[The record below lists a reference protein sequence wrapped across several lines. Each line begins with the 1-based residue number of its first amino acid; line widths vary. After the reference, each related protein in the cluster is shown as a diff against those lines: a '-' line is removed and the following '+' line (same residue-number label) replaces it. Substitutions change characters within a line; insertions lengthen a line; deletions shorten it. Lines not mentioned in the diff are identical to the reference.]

1 MNTNIKKGY
10 TKELIIKEIEAK
22 SILRKHK
29 KIDSWFV
36 CRYGMNLYRGC
47 VHDCTYCDGRAE
59 KYQVEGEFG
68 KEVAVKTNAI
78 EILKR
83 ELDPSRK
90 RKPMKKSAVGIGGG
104 VGDSYQPIEKKY
116 QLTRQTLQ
124 LIYDFNFPVFVLTK
138 ATLVERDIDILMKI
152 NEQNRAIIC
161 FSFSSANEKIS
172 KIFEPGVPS
181 PQERFKTLKKFKSLG
196 FACGV
201 YLMPVIP
208 FITDTPQIMEDTIR
222 KAKEAGVDFIVFSGM
237 TLKEGRQKKY
247 FFDLLKNYYPDL
259 LSEYQNIYRRSQWG
273 EATKEYYDSIHR
285 TYFNLIIKYQIPPR
299 IPPHLF
305 NDILDENDQ
314 VVVLLEHIDYMLKLM
329 GRTSPYGYAA
339 YSVSQL
345 KVPLSS
351 IMGELQKLK
360 GVGQTTERIIT
371 EILETGKSKYYEE
384 LMTDII

>member
-1 MNTNIKKGY
+1 MSTNTKKGY
-10 TKELIIKEIEAK
+10 IKEVIIKEIEAK

-68 KEVAVKTNAI
+68 KEMVVKTNAI

-90 RKPMKKSAVGIGGG
+90 RKPMKRSAIGIGGG

-116 QLTRQTLQ
+116 QITRQTLQ

-138 ATLVERDIDILMKI
+138 STLVERDINILKKI
-152 NEQNRAIIC
+152 NKQNRAIIC

-181 PQERFKTLKKFKSLG
+181 PMERFKTIKKFKSLG

-208 FITDTPQIMEDTIR
+208 FLTDTGQEMEHTIQQ
-222 KAKEAGVDFIVFSGM
+222 AKEAEVDFIVFGGM

-247 FFDLLKNYYPDL
+247 FFDVLKKFYPDL
-259 LSEYQNIYRRSQWG
+259 LSEYHNIYGSSQWG
-273 EATKEYYDSIHR
+273 EATKQYYDSIHR
-285 TYFNLIIKYQIPPR
+285 TYFNIIKKYKIPPR
-299 IPPHLF
+299 NPPYLF
-305 NDILDENDQ
+305 NDILDENDL

-329 GRTSPYGYAA
+329 GRTSPFGYAA
-339 YSVSQL
+339 YSISQL

-351 IMGELQKLK
+351 MRRELQKLK
-360 GVGQTTERIIT
+360 GVGQTTERIIL
-371 EILETGKSKYYEE
+371 EILETGRSDYYDQ
-384 LMTDII
+384 LFKN

>member
-1 MNTNIKKGY
+1 M
-10 TKELIIKEIEAK
+10 IIKEIEAK

-68 KEVAVKTNAI
+68 KEVVVKTNAI

-90 RKPMKKSAVGIGGG
+90 RKPMKRSAIGIGGG

-124 LIYDFNFPVFVLTK
+124 LISYFNSPVFVLTK
-138 ATLVERDIDILMKI
+138 STMVERDIDILQQI
-152 NEQNRAIIC
+152 NKQSRAIIC

-181 PQERFKTLKKFKSLG
+181 PQERFETIKKFKSLG

-208 FITDTPQIMEDTIR
+208 FITDTPQIMEDTIQ

-247 FFDLLKNYYPDL
+247 FFDVLKKHYPDL
-259 LSEYQNIYRRSQWG
+259 LPEYNNIYRSSQWG
-273 EATKEYYDSIHR
+273 QATKQYYDSIHR
-285 TYFNLIIKYQIPPR
+285 TFFNIIKEYQIPPR
-299 IPPHLF
+299 IPPYLF
-305 NDILDENDQ
+305 SDILDENDL
-314 VVVLLEHIDYMLKLM
+314 VIVLLEHIDYMLKLM
-329 GRTSPYGYAA
+329 GRTSPFGFAA
-339 YSVSQL
+339 YSISQL

-351 IMGELQKLK
+351 IRGELQKLK
-360 GVGQTTERIIT
+360 GVGQTTERIIF
-371 EILETGKSKYYEE
+371 EILDTGRSEYYER
-384 LMTDII
+384 LFTL

>member
-1 MNTNIKKGY
+1 V
-10 TKELIIKEIEAK
+10 IIKEIEAK

-68 KEVAVKTNAI
+68 KEVVVKTNAI

-90 RKPMKKSAVGIGGG
+90 RKPMKRSAIGIGGG

-124 LIYDFNFPVFVLTK
+124 LIAEFRFPVFVLTK
-138 ATLVERDIDILMKI
+138 STLVERDIDILKKI

-172 KIFEPGVPS
+172 KIFEPGVPT
-181 PQERFKTLKKFKSLG
+181 PHERFKTIKKIKSLG
-196 FACGV
+196 FACGI

-208 FITDTPQIMEDTIR
+208 FITDTLQIMEDTIQ
-222 KAKEAGVDFIVFSGM
+222 KAKQAGVDFIIFSGM

-247 FFDLLKNYYPDL
+247 FFDVLTKHYHDL
-259 LSEYQNIYRRSQWG
+259 IPEYQNIYGGGQWG
-273 EATKEYYDSIHR
+273 ETTKEYYESIHR
-285 TYFNLIIKYQIPPR
+285 TYFKLIKKYQIPPR
-299 IPPHLF
+299 MPPYLF
-305 NDILDENDQ
+305 TDILDENDL
-314 VVVLLEHIDYMLKLM
+314 VIVLLEHIDYLLKLM

-339 YSVSQL
+339 YSISQL
-345 KVPLSS
+345 KNPLSS
-351 IMGELQKLK
+351 MRGQLQKLK
-360 GVGQTTERIIT
+360 GVGQTTERIIM
-371 EILETGKSKYYEE
+371 EILDTRKSKYYEK
-384 LMTDII
+384 LFSL

>member
-1 MNTNIKKGY
+1 MNTNTKKGY
-10 TKELIIKEIEAK
+10 TKEVIIKEIEAK

-90 RKPMKKSAVGIGGG
+90 RKPMKRSAIGIGGG

-138 ATLVERDIDILMKI
+138 STLVERDINILKKI
-152 NEQNRAIIC
+152 NEQNQAIIC

-172 KIFEPGVPS
+172 KIFEPGVPT
-181 PQERFKTLKKFKSLG
+181 PQERFKTIKKFKSLG

-247 FFDLLKNYYPDL
+247 FFNILKNHYPDL
-259 LSEYQNIYRRSQWG
+259 LPEYLNIYDDSQWG
-273 EATKEYYDSIHR
+273 QATNKYYDSIHR
-285 TYFNLIIKYQIPPR
+285 TYFNLIKKYQIPPR
-299 IPPHLF
+299 MPPNLF
-305 NDILDENDQ
+305 KNILDENDL

-339 YSVSQL
+339 YSISQL
-345 KVPLSS
+345 KNPLSD
-351 IMGELQKLK
+351 MRGKLQQLK
-360 GVGQTTERIIT
+360 GVGKTTERIIT
-371 EILETGKSKYYEE
+371 EILETRRSGYYEK
-384 LMTDII
+384 LMMDTI

>member
-1 MNTNIKKGY
+1 MSTNTKKGSIKKV
-10 TKELIIKEIEAK
+10 IIKEIEAK

-68 KEVAVKTNAI
+68 KEVVVKTNAI

-90 RKPMKKSAVGIGGG
+90 RKPMKRSAIGIGGG

-124 LIYDFNFPVFVLTK
+124 LISYFNSPVFVLTK
-138 ATLVERDIDILMKI
+138 STMVERDIDILQQI
-152 NEQNRAIIC
+152 NKQSRAIIC

-181 PQERFKTLKKFKSLG
+181 PQERFETIKKFKSLG

-208 FITDTPQIMEDTIR
+208 FITDTPQIMEDTIQ

-247 FFDLLKNYYPDL
+247 FFDVLKKHYPDL
-259 LSEYQNIYRRSQWG
+259 LPEYNNIYRSSQWG
-273 EATKEYYDSIHR
+273 QATKQYYDSIHR
-285 TYFNLIIKYQIPPR
+285 TFFNIIKEYQIPPR
-299 IPPHLF
+299 IPPYLF
-305 NDILDENDQ
+305 SDILDENDL
-314 VVVLLEHIDYMLKLM
+314 VIVLLEHIDYMLKLM
-329 GRTSPYGYAA
+329 GRTSPFGFAA
-339 YSVSQL
+339 YSISQL

-351 IMGELQKLK
+351 IRGELQKLK
-360 GVGQTTERIIT
+360 GVGQTTERIIF
-371 EILETGKSKYYEE
+371 EILDTGRSEYYER
-384 LMTDII
+384 LFTL

>member
-1 MNTNIKKGY
+1 MSTNTKKGSIKKV
-10 TKELIIKEIEAK
+10 IIKEIEAK

-68 KEVAVKTNAI
+68 KEVVVKTNAI

-90 RKPMKKSAVGIGGG
+90 RKPMKRSAIGIGGG

-124 LIYDFNFPVFVLTK
+124 LISYFNSPVFVLTK
-138 ATLVERDIDILMKI
+138 STMVERDIDILQQI
-152 NEQNRAIIC
+152 NKQSRAIIC

-181 PQERFKTLKKFKSLG
+181 PQERFETIKKFKSLG

-208 FITDTPQIMEDTIR
+208 FITDTPQIMEDTIQ

-247 FFDLLKNYYPDL
+247 FFDVLKKYYPDL
-259 LSEYQNIYRRSQWG
+259 LPEYNNIYRSSQWG
-273 EATKEYYDSIHR
+273 QATKQYYDSIHR
-285 TYFNLIIKYQIPPR
+285 TFFNIIKEYQIPPR
-299 IPPHLF
+299 IPPYLF
-305 NDILDENDQ
+305 SDILDENDL
-314 VVVLLEHIDYMLKLM
+314 VIVLLEHIDYMLKLM
-329 GRTSPYGYAA
+329 GRTSPFGFAA
-339 YSVSQL
+339 YSISQL

-351 IMGELQKLK
+351 IRGELQKLK
-360 GVGQTTERIIT
+360 GVGQTTERIIF
-371 EILETGKSKYYEE
+371 EILDTGRSEYYER
-384 LMTDII
+384 LFTL